1 MIYQLVL
8 IVFFLFLIYYKYILF
23 LIIYNFLLYRRI
35 EKIQRIINNNNNI
48 EKINSNSINFFSI
61 TRLIV
66 RSRST
71 ERGFFFT
78 KIRNCNVSFLIAAF
92 NLRRNG
98 TNGQS
103 RGWLSR
109 NRSSLHDDGYA
120 DGSGISNPIEIF
132 DYALCSSLKLCIHER
147 REWLERNF
155 PMGRVIK

>member
-35 EKIQRIINNNNNI
+35 EKIQRIINNNNF
-48 EKINSNSINFFSI
+48 EKINSNLINFFSI

>member
-35 EKIQRIINNNNNI
+35 EKIQRIINNNNF
-48 EKINSNSINFFSI
+48 EKINSNLINFFSI

-98 TNGQS
+98 TTANRAAGFREIDRASTMMDTRMDLGSRIQS
-103 RGWLSR
+103 RFSIML
-109 NRSSLHDDGYA
+109 
-120 DGSGISNPIEIF
+120 F
-132 DYALCSSLKLCIHER
+132 V
-147 REWLERNF
+147 
-155 PMGRVIK
+155 RV

>member
-35 EKIQRIINNNNNI
+35 EKIQRIINNNNF
-48 EKINSNSINFFSI
+48 EKINFNLINFFSI
-61 TRLIV
+61 TRLII

>member
-35 EKIQRIINNNNNI
+35 EKIQRIINNNNF
-48 EKINSNSINFFSI
+48 EKINSNLINFFSI

-98 TNGQS
+98 TTS